1 MTVNRKD
8 IQTQEQANAFVDLHA
23 TLRGVLS
30 GNIVKTVQFQQALAD
45 NSADIARM
53 MIEAAAKSRRDIAQL
68 LIDALMQRD
77 PVALM
82 TLAPRAAQTGLR
94 EGMACAANVLQSAQT
109 LGKAVA
115 ADPETTTDR
124 ADRS

>member
-1 MTVNRKD
+1 MTVKRKD
-8 IQTQEQANAFVDLHA
+8 TDTQEHANAFVDLHA
-23 TLRGVLS
+23 TIHAALS
-30 GNIVKTVQFQQALAD
+30 GNVVKTVELQRALAD

-53 MIEAAAKSRRDIAQL
+53 MIEAAAKSRRDIAQMM
-68 LIDALMQRD
+68 IDALMQRD

-82 TLAPRAAQTGLR
+82 TLAPRAAQVGLR

-115 ADPETTTDR
+115 AGPEITTDR